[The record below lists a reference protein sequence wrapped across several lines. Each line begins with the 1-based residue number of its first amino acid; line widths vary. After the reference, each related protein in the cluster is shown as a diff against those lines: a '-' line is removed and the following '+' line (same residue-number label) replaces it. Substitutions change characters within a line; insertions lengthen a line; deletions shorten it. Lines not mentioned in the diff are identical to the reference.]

1 MESDMTRFNK
11 KRELKYNPVP
21 TEELPEVMHRKQKE
35 RHQAKLRRLQ
45 RIRKSKTSD
54 GDIKS

>member
-1 MESDMTRFNK
+1 MTRFNK

-21 TEELPEVMHRKQKE
+21 TEELPEEMHRKQKA

-45 RIRKSKTSD
+45 RIRKSKTRD